1 MGVLCLGVHGAWK
14 VGGADIRKGAAI
26 SGRKEP
32 AWFLG
37 RLKRKEVALLGR
49 ISGVWRK
56 KAPHEESI
64 GSFPGT

>member
-1 MGVLCLGVHGAWK
+1 MGVLCLGVHGTWK

-37 RLKRKEVALLGR
+37 RLKKKEVALLGR
-49 ISGVWRK
+49 ISGVWRQ